1 MWKSLGLALALCLLP
16 WGRTE
21 SQGQSSF
28 CKQPPAWSIRDQ
40 NPMLNS
46 SGSVTVV
53 ALLQASYLCILQAS
67 RHRKMRTSV
76 KLYLQLPWE
85 MQLRLHSHITT
96 TTITTIMGISIMG
109 MVNLQRTSNQKHQ
122 MSLGTPLLKSLITT
136 TSTRTTKDRAIQR
149 TEICQQAVKVYNFL
163 SHQRSSDERDV

>member
-46 SGSVTVV
+46 NGSVTVM
-53 ALLQASYLCILQAS
+53 
-67 RHRKMRTSV
+67 KTSV

-85 MQLRLHSHITT
+85 IQLRLHGHVTT
-96 TTITTIMGISIMG
+96 TTIPTPTPTPITIIIMSMGISVMG
-109 MVNLQRTSNQKHQ
+109 MVSFQRTRNQKHQ
-122 MSLGTPLLKSLITT
+122 LLLSNSVLKSLITT
-136 TSTRTTKDRAIQR
+136 TSTLTTKERAIQR
-149 TEICQQAVKVYNFL
+149 TETCQQEVKVCNFL
-163 SHQRSSDERDV
+163 SYNRSSDERDV

>member
-53 ALLQASYLCILQAS
+53 ALLQ
-67 RHRKMRTSV
+67 MRTSV

-85 MQLRLHSHITT
+85 IQLRLHSHITT
-96 TTITTIMGISIMG
+96 TTITTITTIITIIIMSMGISIMG

-122 MSLGTPLLKSLITT
+122 MPLGTPLLKSLITT
-136 TSTRTTKDRAIQR
+136 TSTSTTKDRAIQR

>member
-1 MWKSLGLALALCLLP
+1 
-16 WGRTE
+16 
-21 SQGQSSF
+21 
-28 CKQPPAWSIRDQ
+28 
-40 NPMLNS
+40 
-46 SGSVTVV
+46 
-53 ALLQASYLCILQAS
+53 
-67 RHRKMRTSV
+67 MRTSV

-96 TTITTIMGISIMG
+96 TTITTIITIIIMSMGISIMG

-122 MSLGTPLLKSLITT
+122 MPLGTPLLKSLITT

-163 SHQRSSDERDV
+163 SH